1 MINADLEA
9 LLPALERFHARF
21 ARFFRRSEGRAWSRR
36 YLIGLALPIERKNVE
51 NIAERVGAP
60 PRKLQ
65 EFLSESPWD
74 DEGCIG
80 ELQRFVGEQLG
91 APGGVL
97 VLDDTGF
104 AKKGVHS
111 AGVGR
116 QYSGTLGRVD
126 NCQVGV
132 FLGYASSLRHT
143 LVDRRLYL
151 AEGWLADPT
160 KRGSP
165 RAAVPETVRFATKL
179 ELAGEML
186 TAAIER
192 GHLPVGWVTADAA
205 YGDSADLRAL
215 VASHG
220 RWYCFEVSGTTEV
233 WTAEPAWAVPQ
244 RQGRMGR
251 PRTKARPGPN
261 TAPAQA
267 VRDVVR
273 ALPPDAWIRHRV
285 TEGEKGPREYEF
297 ARLRVI
303 EKVHRSPG
311 QAGWLLARRPVGSDQ
326 GAEIKC
332 YLSNAPATIALAE
345 MAGVGCL
352 RWTIEEDFE
361 LAKGEVGLDHYEVT
375 KLRGWYHHIT
385 LSLLALAFLKAVQRE
400 WGKNGATASVP
411 EVRRL
416 LEVVLPAER
425 WSASTDRL
433 VRAPATA
440 QGRGQG
446 QPHAALAQRASDTV
460 TTGVVVLGAGA
471 F

>member
-1 MINADLEA
+1 MDEADLDA
-9 LLPALERFHARF
+9 QLPALEGFHARF
-21 ARFFRRSEGRAWSRR
+21 GRFFVRSEGRAFGRE
-36 YLIGLALPIERKNVE
+36 YLIGLASPIERKNAE
-51 NIAERVGAP
+51 NIAEVVGAP

-65 EFLSESPWD
+65 EFLSDSPWD

-80 ELQRFVGEQLG
+80 ELQRFVGERLG
-91 APGGVL
+91 SPCGVL

-104 AKKGVHS
+104 PKKGVHS

-132 FLGYASSLRHT
+132 FLGYASTHGHT

-151 AEGWLADPT
+151 TRSWLDDPA
-160 KRGSP
+160 KRNSP
-165 RAAVPETVRFATKL
+165 RAAVPEAVRFATKL

-205 YGDSADLRAL
+205 YGDAADLRAL
-215 VASHG
+215 VTSHG

-233 WTAEPAWAVPQ
+233 WTVDPAWAVPP
-244 RQGRMGR
+244 REGRTGR
-251 PRTKARPGPN
+251 PRTKLRSRPD

-267 VRDVVR
+267 VRDIVR

-303 EKVHRSPG
+303 EKVHRTPG
-311 QAGWLLARRPVGSDQ
+311 QAGWLMARRPVGSDQ
-326 GAEIKC
+326 AAEIKC
-332 YLSNAPATIALAE
+332 YLSSAPATIALAE
-345 MAGVGCL
+345 MAAVGCL

-375 KLRGWYHHIT
+375 KFRGWYHHIT

-400 WGKNGATASVP
+400 WGGKWGPSIRAGSP
-411 EVRRL
+411 
-416 LEVVLPAER
+416 PA
-425 WSASTDRL
+425 A
-433 VRAPATA
+433 
-440 QGRGQG
+440 
-446 QPHAALAQRASDTV
+446 
-460 TTGVVVLGAGA
+460 
-471 F
+471 

>member
-1 MINADLEA
+1 MIDEDLEA
-9 LLPALERFHARF
+9 LLPALEGFHARF
-21 ARFFRRSEGRAWSRR
+21 GRFFRRSEGRAFGRQ
-36 YLIGLALPIERKNVE
+36 YLIGLALPIERKNAE
-51 NIAERVGAP
+51 NIAEQVGAP

-104 AKKGVHS
+104 AKKGIHS

-132 FLGYASSLRHT
+132 FLGYASAHGHT

-151 AEGWLADPT
+151 VEGWLADPA
-160 KRGSP
+160 KRHSP
-165 RAAVPETVRFATKL
+165 RAAVPPDVRFKTKL

-192 GHLPVGWVTADAA
+192 GWLPVGWVTADAA

-215 VASHG
+215 VAGLG
-220 RWYCFEVSGTTEV
+220 RWYCVEVSGTTEV
-233 WTAEPAWAVPQ
+233 WTTDPDWAVPP
-244 RQGRMGR
+244 RSGARGR
-251 PRTKARPGPN
+251 PRTKLRSRPDA
-261 TAPAQA
+261 APAQA
-267 VRDVVR
+267 VRDIVR
-273 ALPPDAWIRHRV
+273 ALPPEAWIRHRV

-297 ARLRVI
+297 ARLRVV
-303 EKVHRSPG
+303 EKVHRTPG
-311 QAGWLLARRPVGSDQ
+311 SEGWLLARRPVGSDP

-345 MAGVGCL
+345 MAAVGCL

-375 KLRGWYHHIT
+375 KFRGWYHHVT
-385 LSLLALAFLKAVQRE
+385 LSLLALAFLKSVQRE
-400 WGKNGATASVP
+400 WGKKWGPRIRAGDP
-411 EVRRL
+411 
-416 LEVVLPAER
+416 
-425 WSASTDRL
+425 SA
-433 VRAPATA
+433 A
-440 QGRGQG
+440 
-446 QPHAALAQRASDTV
+446 
-460 TTGVVVLGAGA
+460 
-471 F
+471 

>member
-1 MINADLEA
+1 MIDEDLEA
-9 LLPALERFHARF
+9 LLPALEGFHARF
-21 ARFFRRSEGRAWSRR
+21 ARFFRRSEGRAASRK

-51 NIAERVGAP
+51 NIAEQVGAP

-104 AKKGVHS
+104 AKKGTHS

-132 FLGYASSLRHT
+132 FLGYASPHGHT

-151 AEGWLADPT
+151 TESWLADPA
-160 KRGSP
+160 KRNSR
-165 RAAVPETVRFATKL
+165 RAAVPATVRFRTKL
-179 ELAGEML
+179 EFAGEML

-233 WTAEPAWAVPQ
+233 WTAEPDWGVPP
-244 RQGRMGR
+244 RAGRTGR
-251 PRTKARPGPN
+251 PRTKMRSRPD
-261 TAPAQA
+261 AVPAQA
-267 VRDVVR
+267 VREIVR
-273 ALPPDAWIRHRV
+273 DLPAGDWIRHRV

-297 ARLRVI
+297 ARLRVT
-303 EKVHRSPG
+303 EKVHRAPG

-345 MAGVGCL
+345 MAAVGCL

-375 KLRGWYHHIT
+375 KFRGWYHHIT

-400 WGKNGATASVP
+400 WGEKWGPRIRTGDP
-411 EVRRL
+411 
-416 LEVVLPAER
+416 
-425 WSASTDRL
+425 SA
-433 VRAPATA
+433 A
-440 QGRGQG
+440 
-446 QPHAALAQRASDTV
+446 
-460 TTGVVVLGAGA
+460 
-471 F
+471 

>member
-1 MINADLEA
+1 MLDTDLAA
-9 LLPALERFHARF
+9 LLPALETFHARF
-21 ARFFRRSEGRAWSRR
+21 GRFFRRTEGRAASRK
-36 YLIGLALPIERKNVE
+36 YLIGLALPVERKNVE
-51 NIAERVGAP
+51 NIAERVGAA

-65 EFLSESPWD
+65 EFLADSPWD

-132 FLGYASSLRHT
+132 FLGYASPHGHT

-151 AEGWLADPT
+151 TEGWLADPA
-160 KRGSP
+160 KRASP
-165 RAAVPETVRFATKL
+165 RAAVPETVRFRTKL
-179 ELAGEML
+179 ELAHEML

-220 RWYCFEVSGTTEV
+220 RWYCFEVSGTIEA
-233 WTAEPAWAVPQ
+233 WTAEPDWGVPP
-244 RQGRMGR
+244 RSGPVGR
-251 PRTKARPGPN
+251 PRTKRRSRPDA
-261 TAPAQA
+261 APARA
-267 VRDVVR
+267 VREIVR
-273 ALPPDAWIRHRV
+273 GLPAGDWMRHRV

-297 ARLRVI
+297 ARLRVV
-303 EKVHRSPG
+303 EKVHRAPG
-311 QAGWLLARRPVGSDQ
+311 PQGWLLARRPVGSDSA
-326 GAEIKC
+326 AEIKC

-345 MAGVGCL
+345 LAAVGCL

-361 LAKGEVGLDHYEVT
+361 LAKGEVGLDQYEVT
-375 KLRGWYHHIT
+375 KFRGWYHHIT

-400 WGKNGATASVP
+400 WGKKWGP
-411 EVRRL
+411 
-416 LEVVLPAER
+416 
-425 WSASTDRL
+425 
-433 VRAPATA
+433 
-440 QGRGQG
+440 G
-446 QPHAALAQRASDTV
+446 
-460 TTGVVVLGAGA
+460 LGARGPSA
-471 F
+471 A

>member
-1 MINADLEA
+1 MIDEDLEA
-9 LLPALERFHARF
+9 LLPALEGFHARF
-21 ARFFRRSEGRAWSRR
+21 ARFFRRSEGRAASRK

-51 NIAERVGAP
+51 NIAEQVGAP

-104 AKKGVHS
+104 AKKGTHS

-132 FLGYASSLRHT
+132 FLGYASPHGHT

-151 AEGWLADPT
+151 TEGWLADPA
-160 KRGSP
+160 KRSSP
-165 RAAVPETVRFATKL
+165 RAAVPEDVRFRTKL
-179 ELAGEML
+179 ELAAEML

-220 RWYCFEVSGTTEV
+220 RWCCFEVSGTTEV
-233 WTAEPAWAVPQ
+233 WTAEPDWGVPP
-244 RQGRMGR
+244 RAGRTGR
-251 PRTKARPGPN
+251 PRTKMRSRPD
-261 TAPAQA
+261 AVPAQA
-267 VRDVVR
+267 VRDIVR
-273 ALPPDAWIRHRV
+273 VLPPDAWIRHRV

-297 ARLRVI
+297 ARLRMT
-303 EKVHRSPG
+303 EKVHRAPG

-345 MAGVGCL
+345 MAAVGCL

-375 KLRGWYHHIT
+375 KFRGWYHHIT

-400 WGKNGATASVP
+400 WGEKWGP
-411 EVRRL
+411 R
-416 LEVVLPAER
+416 
-425 WSASTDRL
+425 
-433 VRAPATA
+433 VRAGDPSTA
-440 QGRGQG
+440 
-446 QPHAALAQRASDTV
+446 
-460 TTGVVVLGAGA
+460 
-471 F
+471 

>member
-1 MINADLEA
+1 MIDADLEA
-9 LLPALERFHARF
+9 LLPALEGFHARF
-21 ARFFRRSEGRAWSRR
+21 GRFFRRSEGRAASRR

-104 AKKGVHS
+104 AKKGIHS

-132 FLGYASSLRHT
+132 FLGYASPHGHT

-151 AEGWLADPT
+151 TAGWLADPAR
-160 KRGSP
+160 RGSP
-165 RAAVPETVRFATKL
+165 RAAVPETVRFKTKL

-186 TAAIER
+186 TAAVER
-192 GHLPVGWVTADAA
+192 GHLPYQWVTADAA
-205 YGDSADLRAL
+205 YGDSADFRAL

-220 RWYCFEVSGTTEV
+220 RWYCVEVSGTTEV
-233 WTAEPAWAVPQ
+233 WTAEPDWGVPPAS
-244 RQGRMGR
+244 GRTGR
-251 PRTKARPGPN
+251 PRTKARARPN
-261 TAPAQA
+261 AAPAQA
-267 VRDVVR
+267 CREIVRE
-273 ALPPDAWIRHRV
+273 LPTGDWIRHRV

-297 ARLRVI
+297 ARLRVT
-303 EKVHRSPG
+303 EKVHRTPG
-311 QAGWLLARRPVGSDQ
+311 QAGWLMARRPVGSAE
-326 GAEIKC
+326 GADIKC

-345 MAGVGCL
+345 MAAVGCL

-375 KLRGWYHHIT
+375 KFRGWYHHIT
-385 LSLLALAFLKAVQRE
+385 LSLLALAFLKSVQRE
-400 WGKNGATASVP
+400 WGKKWGP
-411 EVRRL
+411 
-416 LEVVLPAER
+416 
-425 WSASTDRL
+425 
-433 VRAPATA
+433 
-440 QGRGQG
+440 GI
-446 QPHAALAQRASDTV
+446 
-460 TTGVVVLGAGA
+460 GAGDPSA
-471 F
+471 A